1 MGTACAPAAPTP
13 PPAASTDANKALVR
27 QYYEQVLNAGQFSAV
42 GQFVS
47 PSYKRYLSATAAPL
61 TADQQSKRLA
71 GLRAAFPDL
80 KFTIDDMTAEG
91 DHVAIRATM
100 RGTHNGAFQGLQPTG
115 KSATV
120 AAIETTRLENG
131 KIAEHWGEP
140 ITWICCS
147 NWVRSYHLNRPSKEQ
162 RTIE

>member
-1 MGTACAPAAPTP
+1 
-13 PPAASTDANKALVR
+13 
-27 QYYEQVLNAGQFSAV
+27 
-42 GQFVS
+42 
-47 PSYKRYLSATAAPL
+47 
-61 TADQQSKRLA
+61 
-71 GLRAAFPDL
+71 
-80 KFTIDDMTAEG
+80 
-91 DHVAIRATM
+91 M

-131 KIAEHWGEP
+131 KIAEPWGEP

-147 NWVRSYHLNRPSKEQ
+147 SWVRSYHLNRPSKEQ